1 MNLIKILLAD
11 DHQIVRF
18 GLHTLLESEPDFK
31 VVGEAG
37 DGLEAVQLV
46 EQRSPDVVIL
56 DLMMPRLNGIEAA
69 RQIHAQFPHIRI
81 VILSMFDS
89 EAYVVEALGGG
100 ADAYVLKQSTTE
112 DLVTAVREVMTGRRY
127 LSSTLNERA
136 INTYI
141 QYAQSTK
148 ATESDPYVNLT
159 PREREVL
166 QLVAQGYTNGEV
178 GLALSLSP
186 RTIETHR
193 ANMMHKLGLNSS
205 VDLARYALEHE
216 LIPQNKSNTIT
227 DL

>member
-18 GLHTLLESEPDFK
+18 GLHALLESEPDFK
-31 VVGEAG
+31 VVGEAR

-46 EQRSPDVVIL
+46 EQCSPDVVIL

-69 RQIHAQFPHIRI
+69 RQIHAQFPNIRI

-100 ADAYVLKQSTTE
+100 ADAYVLKQSTIE

-148 ATESDPYVNLT
+148 ATESDPHINLT

-178 GLALSLSP
+178 GRALSLSP

-193 ANMMHKLGLNSS
+193 ANMMHKLGLNSP
-205 VDLARYALEHE
+205 VDLARYALEHG